1 MKNRFIKFFII
12 FIIFVAIAGCGKK
25 RQNKNQMFSTTKS
38 VKDTIEE
45 EMKKEQEKKEQ
56 EKKEN
61 AENEKALKND
71 FQATEED
78 VKEINED
85 KNEENKKA
93 ENVGGENQKD
103 IDYDLTEMNSDMIY
117 ATVFMVVQDPESYA
131 GKTFKIYGNSYTFPT
146 TEGKSMTHYCLIK
159 DALACCAQGL
169 EFISSN
175 SDEKYPDD
183 GDEIVVTGTLES
195 YTVEDIPMPLCRLV
209 NAKIEKKT
217 NEK

>member
-45 EMKKEQEKKEQ
+45 EMKKEQ

-117 ATVFMVVQDPESYA
+117 ATVFMVVQDPESYT

>member
-25 RQNKNQMFSTTKS
+25 RQIKNQMFSTTKS

-45 EMKKEQEKKEQ
+45 EMKKEE

-217 NEK
+217 SEK

>member
-45 EMKKEQEKKEQ
+45 EMKKEEEKKENA
-56 EKKEN
+56 EKEN

>member
-45 EMKKEQEKKEQ
+45 EMKKEEEKKE
-56 EKKEN
+56 K

-93 ENVGGENQKD
+93 ENVGEENKKD

>member
-45 EMKKEQEKKEQ
+45 EMKKEQ

-175 SDEKYPDD
+175 SEEKYPDD

>member
-45 EMKKEQEKKEQ
+45 EMKKEQEKKE
-56 EKKEN
+56 N

-93 ENVGGENQKD
+93 ENEGEENQKD

-183 GDEIVVTGTLES
+183 SDEIVVTGTLES

>member
-1 MKNRFIKFFII
+1 MKKRFIKFFII

-25 RQNKNQMFSTTKS
+25 RQTGNQMFSTTKS
-38 VKDTIEE
+38 VKDTIEDEMRKE
-45 EMKKEQEKKEQ
+45 EQ
-56 EKKEN
+56 KKEN
-61 AENEKALKND
+61 VENEKALKDD

-85 KNEENKKA
+85 KNEENEKA
-93 ENVGGENQKD
+93 ENVGEENKKD

-195 YTVEDIPMPLCRLV
+195 YTIEDIPMPLCRLV
-209 NAKIEKKT
+209 NAKIEKKISD
-217 NEK
+217 K

>member
-45 EMKKEQEKKEQ
+45 EMKKEQ

>member
-1 MKNRFIKFFII
+1 MKKRFIKFFII

-25 RQNKNQMFSTTKS
+25 RQTGNQMFSTTKS
-38 VKDTIEE
+38 VKDTIED
-45 EMKKEQEKKEQ
+45 EMKKEEQ
-56 EKKEN
+56 KKEN
-61 AENEKALKND
+61 AENEKALKDD

-85 KNEENKKA
+85 KNEENEKA
-93 ENVGGENQKD
+93 ENVGEENKKD

-195 YTVEDIPMPLCRLV
+195 YTIEDIPMPLCRLV
-209 NAKIEKKT
+209 NAKIEKKISD
-217 NEK
+217 K

>member
-45 EMKKEQEKKEQ
+45 EMKKEQEKKE
-56 EKKEN
+56 N
-61 AENEKALKND
+61 AENEKALKSD

-93 ENVGGENQKD
+93 ENVGGENKKD

-209 NAKIEKKT
+209 NAKIEKKI

>member
-45 EMKKEQEKKEQ
+45 EMKKEQEKKE
-56 EKKEN
+56 K

-103 IDYDLTEMNSDMIY
+103 IEYDLTEMNSDMIY

-169 EFISSN
+169 EFISSK

>member
-45 EMKKEQEKKEQ
+45 EMKKEQEKKE
-56 EKKEN
+56 N
-61 AENEKALKND
+61 AENEKAIKND

-85 KNEENKKA
+85 KNEEKKKA

>member
-45 EMKKEQEKKEQ
+45 EMKKEEEKKE
-56 EKKEN
+56 K

-93 ENVGGENQKD
+93 ENVGEENKKD

-217 NEK
+217 TEK

>member
-45 EMKKEQEKKEQ
+45 EMKKEQEKKE
-56 EKKEN
+56 N

-85 KNEENKKA
+85 KNEENKKV
-93 ENVGGENQKD
+93 ENVGEENKKD

-209 NAKIEKKT
+209 YAKIEKKT
-217 NEK
+217 TEK

>member
-45 EMKKEQEKKEQ
+45 EMKKEQEKKE
-56 EKKEN
+56 KS
-61 AENEKALKND
+61 ENEKALKND

>member
-45 EMKKEQEKKEQ
+45 EMKKEQEKKE
-56 EKKEN
+56 N
-61 AENEKALKND
+61 AENEKAIKND

-85 KNEENKKA
+85 KNEENKKT
-93 ENVGGENQKD
+93 ENVDGENQKD
-103 IDYDLTEMNSDMIY
+103 IDYNLTEMNSDMIY

-217 NEK
+217 NAK

>member
-45 EMKKEQEKKEQ
+45 EMKKEQEKKE
-56 EKKEN
+56 N
-61 AENEKALKND
+61 VENEKALKNN

-93 ENVGGENQKD
+93 INLGGENQKD

>member
-45 EMKKEQEKKEQ
+45 EMKKEQ

-103 IDYDLTEMNSDMIY
+103 IDYDLTKMNSDMIY

-217 NEK
+217 NAK

>member
-45 EMKKEQEKKEQ
+45 EMKKEQEKKE
-56 EKKEN
+56 N
-61 AENEKALKND
+61 VENEKALKND

-183 GDEIVVTGTLES
+183 GDEIVVTGTLEN

-217 NEK
+217 NAK

>member
-45 EMKKEQEKKEQ
+45 EMKKEQEKKE
-56 EKKEN
+56 N

-93 ENVGGENQKD
+93 KNLGGENQTD

-217 NEK
+217 NAK

>member
-45 EMKKEQEKKEQ
+45 EMKKEEEKKE
-56 EKKEN
+56 KAK
-61 AENEKALKND
+61 NEKALKND

-93 ENVGGENQKD
+93 ENVGEENKKD

-175 SDEKYPDD
+175 SEEKYPDD

>member
-25 RQNKNQMFSTTKS
+25 RQNKYQMFSTTKS

-45 EMKKEQEKKEQ
+45 EMKKEQEKKE
-56 EKKEN
+56 N
-61 AENEKALKND
+61 VENEKALKND

-93 ENVGGENQKD
+93 ENEGEENQKD

-217 NEK
+217 NAK

>member
-45 EMKKEQEKKEQ
+45 EMKKEQEKKE
-56 EKKEN
+56 N

-93 ENVGGENQKD
+93 ENEGEENQKD

>member
-45 EMKKEQEKKEQ
+45 EMKKEQEKKE
-56 EKKEN
+56 N

-71 FQATEED
+71 FKATEED
-78 VKEINED
+78 VKVINED
-85 KNEENKKA
+85 KNEENKEA
-93 ENVGGENQKD
+93 ENVGEENKKD

>member
-45 EMKKEQEKKEQ
+45 EMKKEE

-85 KNEENKKA
+85 KNEENKEA
-93 ENVGGENQKD
+93 ENVGEENKKD

-175 SDEKYPDD
+175 SEEKYPDD

>member
-12 FIIFVAIAGCGKK
+12 FIIFVVIAGCGKK

-45 EMKKEQEKKEQ
+45 EMKKEEEKKE
-56 EKKEN
+56 K

-209 NAKIEKKT
+209 NAKIEKKI

>member
-45 EMKKEQEKKEQ
+45 EMKKEEEKKE
-56 EKKEN
+56 K

-169 EFISSN
+169 EFISSS

>member
-45 EMKKEQEKKEQ
+45 EMKKEQ

-209 NAKIEKKT
+209 NAKIEKKKPA
-217 NEK
+217 EK

>member
-25 RQNKNQMFSTTKS
+25 RHNKNQMFSTTKS

-45 EMKKEQEKKEQ
+45 EMKKEQEKKE
-56 EKKEN
+56 N
-61 AENEKALKND
+61 VENEKALKND

-217 NEK
+217 NAK

>member
-45 EMKKEQEKKEQ
+45 EMKKEEEKKE
-56 EKKEN
+56 K

-85 KNEENKKA
+85 KNEENIKA

>member
-45 EMKKEQEKKEQ
+45 EMKKEQEKKE
-56 EKKEN
+56 N

-93 ENVGGENQKD
+93 ENVGEENQKD

-217 NEK
+217 SEK

>member
-45 EMKKEQEKKEQ
+45 EMKKEQ

-175 SDEKYPDD
+175 SEEKYPDD

-217 NEK
+217 SEK

>member
-45 EMKKEQEKKEQ
+45 EMKKEQ

-217 NEK
+217 SDK

>member
-45 EMKKEQEKKEQ
+45 EMKKEED
-56 EKKEN
+56 
-61 AENEKALKND
+61 EKALKND

>member
-12 FIIFVAIAGCGKK
+12 FLIFVAIAGCGKK

-45 EMKKEQEKKEQ
+45 EMKKEQ

>member
-45 EMKKEQEKKEQ
+45 EMKKEEEKKE
-56 EKKEN
+56 K

>member
-45 EMKKEQEKKEQ
+45 EMKKEQEKKE
-56 EKKEN
+56 N

-93 ENVGGENQKD
+93 ENVGEENKKD

-209 NAKIEKKT
+209 NAKIKKKT

>member
-45 EMKKEQEKKEQ
+45 EMKKEQEKKE
-56 EKKEN
+56 N

-93 ENVGGENQKD
+93 ENVGRENQKD